1 MFDLVIQGPLD
12 NTSLQIVDKY
22 LPQFNDIIV
31 SHWDNDDTNLVKS
44 SYKKFQDCRIVKGD
58 YGGQYKPLVKFVS
71 QSLPDLNNTFKCDKN
86 STFFY
91 SIASTYAGL
100 KKCTSPYVIKMR
112 SDEFYTN
119 FNVLKEKL
127 LENTKKMVC
136 GNIFFKPWDF
146 KPYHIGDHLF
156 AAEREFLLKTYH
168 ILFNA
173 YTNPEFSPASW
184 LNQGK
189 PDTAEQI
196 LAKSF
201 LCARGVTDS
210 LWPLKDTSLKYF
222 NVVDINDLG
231 PYEAKWQHRNKVYY
245 KDSSGNG
252 VKFTGDDNKY

>member
-1 MFDLVIQGPLD
+1 
-12 NTSLQIVDKY
+12 
-22 LPQFNDIIV
+22 
-31 SHWDNDDTNLVKS
+31 
-44 SYKKFQDCRIVKGD
+44 
-58 YGGQYKPLVKFVS
+58 
-71 QSLPDLNNTFKCDKN
+71 
-86 STFFY
+86 
-91 SIASTYAGL
+91 
-100 KKCTSPYVIKMR
+100 
-112 SDEFYTN
+112 
-119 FNVLKEKL
+119 
-127 LENTKKMVC
+127 MVC

-231 PYEAKWQHRNKVYY
+231 PYEAKWQHGNKVYY

>member
-173 YTNPEFSPASW
+173 YTNPEFSQLLGLTKAS
-184 LNQGK
+184 LI
-189 PDTAEQI
+189 PR
-196 LAKSF
+196 S
-201 LCARGVTDS
+201 
-210 LWPLKDTSLKYF
+210 KY
-222 NVVDINDLG
+222 
-231 PYEAKWQHRNKVYY
+231 
-245 KDSSGNG
+245 
-252 VKFTGDDNKY
+252 